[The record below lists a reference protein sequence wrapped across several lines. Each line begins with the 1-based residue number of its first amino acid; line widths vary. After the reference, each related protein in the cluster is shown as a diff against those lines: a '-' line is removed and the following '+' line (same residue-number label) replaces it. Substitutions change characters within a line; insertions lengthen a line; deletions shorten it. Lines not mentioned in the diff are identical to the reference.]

1 MKRTKATAFTIT
13 SLLFF
18 LNTHTQKVEVTNGI
32 TEKMTGYK
40 HFFGTF
46 KPDTFSITVNK
57 QPMKL
62 GETKTFHLP
71 DGKLNVRYDF
81 EYEGHR
87 KGAKIVTFEVPKDMI
102 SLSFT
107 FDWKKKLKLKG
118 AYFDSDVYD
127 RKAVVEI
134 STLPSKTELLGM
146 LLSTM
151 QGVPRNFV
159 SLLNNVPAGL
169 INLLRNYLKKK
180 EKGEN

>member
-107 FDWKKKLKLKG
+107 FDWKKKLKLKN
-118 AYFDSDVYD
+118 
-127 RKAVVEI
+127 KATQKENENKKTKKNKKQKPRIFIEDLKPVEI
-134 STLPSKTELLGM
+134 TEVEG
-146 LLSTM
+146 
-151 QGVPRNFV
+151 
-159 SLLNNVPAGL
+159 
-169 INLLRNYLKKK
+169 
-180 EKGEN
+180 